1 MICAMTG
8 PLFFDDRDAALSAFA
23 AHLSESK
30 LNFFRSFAMD
40 IVMGERG
47 GSYFCD
53 VDGRRFLNAHCNGGV
68 FNLGH
73 RNPEVIG
80 ALTAALERFDVGN
93 HHLLSEARSALAG
106 RLTESMPGD
115 IEKVVFASGG
125 GEAVDLALKMAR
137 GFTGRAGVI
146 SATGA
151 YHGHTGLAM
160 ATGDAK
166 YREPFGPQ
174 IPGFVQVPF
183 NDIDA
188 LDAAVTDETAAVILE
203 AVPATLG
210 MPVPEPGYMA
220 AVAGLCAERGALF
233 VLDEIQTGLGRTG
246 TLWAAEQYGIV
257 PDIVTTGKGLSGG
270 IYPIAA
276 TCYRNEHDRVFAPD
290 PFVHISTFGGAELG
304 CAVAL
309 KVLEISSQP
318 EFLARV
324 REVGDRL
331 GSELG
336 ALAVSDDGPLI
347 EVRRLGMMTG
357 LVHRTEAEGMLM
369 SKILFDSG
377 LFAVYSN
384 NDRRVTQFLLPLTV
398 SDDEVAEA
406 VTIFAEALEK
416 LASPEYQAL
425 AKALAPDSAA

>member
-8 PLFFDDRDAALSAFA
+8 PLFFDSRDAALSAFG
-23 AHLSESK
+23 AHLSEPK

-40 IVMGERG
+40 IVMGERE

-80 ALTAALERFDVGN
+80 ALTTALERFDVGN
-93 HHLLSEARSALAG
+93 HHLLSEARSAVAE
-106 RLTESMPGD
+106 RLTNSMPGD
-115 IEKVVFASGG
+115 IGRAVFASGG

-137 GFTGRAGVI
+137 GLTGRSGVI

-174 IPGFVQVPF
+174 IPGFAQVAF

-188 LDAAVTDETAAVILE
+188 LGAAVSTDTAAVILE

-257 PDIVTTGKGLSGG
+257 PDIITTGKGLSGG

-276 TCYRNEHDRVFAPD
+276 TCYRDEHDRIFTPIRSYTSRLSVAPNWD
-290 PFVHISTFGGAELG
+290 
-304 CAVAL
+304 
-309 KVLEISSQP
+309 
-318 EFLARV
+318 ARL
-324 REVGDRL
+324 R
-331 GSELG
+331 
-336 ALAVSDDGPLI
+336 
-347 EVRRLGMMTG
+347 
-357 LVHRTEAEGMLM
+357 
-369 SKILFDSG
+369 
-377 LFAVYSN
+377 
-384 NDRRVTQFLLPLTV
+384 
-398 SDDEVAEA
+398 
-406 VTIFAEALEK
+406 
-416 LASPEYQAL
+416 
-425 AKALAPDSAA
+425 

>member
-1 MICAMTG
+1 MIADMAETYY
-8 PLFFDDRDAALSAFA
+8 FDDRDAALRAFA
-23 AHLSESK
+23 AHLSEPK

-40 IVMGERG
+40 IVMGERD
-47 GSYFCD
+47 GSYFSD

-73 RNPEVIG
+73 RNPEAID
-80 ALTAALERFDVGN
+80 ALTAALGHFDVGN

-115 IEKVVFASGG
+115 IEKAVFASGG

-137 GFTGRAGVI
+137 GLSGRAGVV
-146 SATGA
+146 SAAGA

-174 IPGFVQVPF
+174 IPGFAQVAF

-188 LDAAVTDETAAVILE
+188 LDAAVTAETAAVILE

-246 TLWAAEQYGIV
+246 TLWAADQYGVI
-257 PDIVTTGKGLSGG
+257 PDIITTGKGLSGG

-276 TCYRNEHDRVFAPD
+276 TCYRAEHDRIFTPD
-290 PFVHISTFGGAELG
+290 PFIHISTFGGAELG

-309 KVLEISSQP
+309 KVLEISSQA
-318 EFLARV
+318 EFLERV
-324 REVGDRL
+324 REVGESL
-331 GSELG
+331 GSKLG
-336 ALAVSDDGPLI
+336 TLVVGDDGPLV

-357 LVHRTEAEGMLM
+357 LVHRTDAEGMLM
-369 SKILFDSG
+369 SKILFDAG

-384 NDRRVTQFLLPLTV
+384 NDKRVTQFLLPLTV
-398 SDDEVAEA
+398 SDGEVAEA
-406 VTIFAEALEK
+406 VEIYEGALKK
-416 LASPEYQAL
+416 LSTPEYQAL

>member
-1 MICAMTG
+1 MTG
-8 PLFFDDRDAALSAFA
+8 PLFFDDRDAAIRAFA

-40 IVMGERG
+40 IVMGERE
-47 GSYFCD
+47 GSYFRD

-93 HHLLSEARSALAG
+93 HHLLSEARSVLAG

-137 GFTGRAGVI
+137 GLTGRTGVI

-151 YHGHTGLAM
+151 YHGHTGLAV
-160 ATGDAK
+160 ATGDPK

-174 IPGFVQVPF
+174 IPGFTQVAF
-183 NDIDA
+183 NDIEA
-188 LDAAVTDETAAVILE
+188 LDAAVTTDTAAVILE

-210 MPVPEPGYMA
+210 MVVPETGYMA
-220 AVAGLCAERGALF
+220 AVARLCADRGALF
-233 VLDEIQTGLGRTG
+233 ILDEIQTGLGRTG
-246 TLWAAEQYGIV
+246 TLWAAQQYGIV
-257 PDIVTTGKGLSGG
+257 PDIITTGKGLSGG

-276 TCYRNEHDRVFAPD
+276 TCYRNEHDRIFAPD
-290 PFVHISTFGGAELG
+290 PFIHISTFGGAELG

-324 REVGDRL
+324 GKVGETL
-331 GSELG
+331 GYELDK
-336 ALAVSDDGPLI
+336 LVCNTDGPLV
-347 EVRRLGMMTG
+347 EVRRLGMMLG

-369 SKILFDSG
+369 SKILFDAG

-384 NDRRVTQFLLPLTV
+384 NDRRVTQFLLPLTA
-398 SDDEVAEA
+398 SDGEVAKAIE
-406 VTIFAEALEK
+406 TYSEALKK
-416 LASPEYQAL
+416 LAAPEYQAL
-425 AKALAPDSAA
+425 AKALAPHSAA